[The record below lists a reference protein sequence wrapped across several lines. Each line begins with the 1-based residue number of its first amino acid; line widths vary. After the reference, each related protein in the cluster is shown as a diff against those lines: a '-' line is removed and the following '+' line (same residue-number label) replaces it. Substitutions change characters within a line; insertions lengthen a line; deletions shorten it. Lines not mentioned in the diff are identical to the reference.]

1 VNILSASA
9 LAQTEIQ
16 WWHSMDGALNDW
28 VVDLADGFNASQK
41 DYKVVPVYK
50 GNYDQSMTAG
60 VAAVRLMD
68 AYKAKT
74 LDQQDCMDH
83 IFTSITHLPINE
95 VQVLVAKFVRAKIL
109 PIVYQAGLR
118 LIQEHYDNGD
128 DVMM

>member
-1 VNILSASA
+1 SHESSLTEGNLMVMKMKKLAIATLVGVNVLSGAA

-60 VAAVRLMD
+60 VAAVRSGNAPDIL
-68 AYKAKT
+68 
-74 LDQQDCMDH
+74 QV
-83 IFTSITHLPINE
+83 FE
-95 VQVLVAKFVRAKIL
+95 VGTAAMIYADGVIKSVS
-109 PIVYQAGLR
+109 
-118 LIQEHYDNGD
+118 E
-128 DVMM
+128 MMEE